1 MKTIKLEHYIM
12 QLLTAKIIWFP
23 DYLESITEDYLE
35 NKIEWEKN
43 HLNNVR
49 QYMKEDG
56 LLFPGVVMYNKHVKK
71 MELHCGHYRF
81 KVAKEMGYDGIDV
94 YEVNNY
100 RDVLYLTKFTENCY
114 KQYLELKKIK
124 DIHEPE
130 SKFI

>member
-1 MKTIKLEHYIM
+1 M
-12 QLLTAKIIWFP
+12 QCLKAKIIWFP
-23 DYLESITEDYLE
+23 NYLESITEDYLE
-35 NKIEWEKN
+35 EQIDWEKD

-49 QYMKEDG
+49 RYMEEDG
-56 LLFPGVVMYNKHVKK
+56 LLFPGVVMYNRHVKK

-100 RDVLYLTKFTENCY
+100 KDVLYLTNFTENCY

-124 DIHEPE
+124 YIHEPE
-130 SKFI
+130 SRFL